1 MMFNHDQDLDK
12 IVETIEK
19 HCKDVFEEIGSE
31 MSFEVSSFCGDLM
44 GIPLSARVAPRSM
57 SRIERDGGWST
68 QRMRTSKR

>member
-31 MSFEVSSFCGDLM
+31 MTFEVSSVL
-44 GIPLSARVAPRSM
+44 R
-57 SRIERDGGWST
+57 
-68 QRMRTSKR
+68 